1 MASYDSFN
9 AGLELIKQKDCVGL
23 IAWLES
29 KPESLKES
37 NHNEYYYENWEL
49 LLSEVLKQK
58 DVYMIEQLDAL
69 PYVNFNFVF
78 ELSYSVAYIYDI
90 NIFIALDNYTK
101 RWSRYEWKTCLE
113 HSICANNL
121 PLINHILTVY
131 PYDDKQFLV
140 SQEVINKVFEYC
152 QESLWD
158 CLKFF
163 MDDSSE
169 ESCLLAAI
177 EFGRVEYIEA
187 YVRKYPTLL
196 SRKYFNHACACGNAI
211 SLEVLIKHTD
221 FQSLEK
227 IVSNHWLDL
236 TNKKLSEIALL
247 LGKTPARFK
256 KQDFIFK
263 AIKEN
268 NIHCLNYLGNSQILN
283 LSKDYDNEFEKILEE
298 LFVIHQQITDLYE
311 ISESFLNYLYIRKTN
326 DGPELFDMIARYNIK
341 DTAESENYNFLLLLK
356 QQSTML
362 IENYHTPWITY
373 RTPLEFAIENDS
385 GLYEELLA
393 SGSEITPLSIELA
406 KHSLKDELQSRY
418 NKIQLY
424 QKINN
429 QIKMDFHHDLSED
442 EIEDMEIKKI

>member
-1 MASYDSFN
+1 MTSYDSFGI
-9 AGLELIKQKDCVGL
+9 GLELVKQKDSIGL
-23 IAWLES
+23 ITWLQS
-29 KPESLKES
+29 NPESLRES
-37 NHNEYYYENWEL
+37 NNNEYYYENWEL
-49 LLSEVLKQK
+49 LLSEVLEQK
-58 DVYMIEQLDAL
+58 DVQMIEQLNAL
-69 PYVNFNFVF
+69 PYVNFNLVF

-90 NIFIALDNYTK
+90 NIFIALHDYTK
-101 RWSRYEWKTCLE
+101 RWSKYEWQSCLK

-131 PYDDKQFLV
+131 PYDDKQLLV

-158 CLKFF
+158 CLKLF

-177 EFGRVEYIEA
+177 EFDRVEYIEA
-187 YVRKYPTLL
+187 YVRKYPNLL
-196 SRKYFNHACACGNAI
+196 NRKYFNHACACGNAI

-221 FQSLEK
+221 FQILEK
-227 IVSNHWLDL
+227 VVTNDWLDL
-236 TNKKLSEIALL
+236 TNKKLNEIGVL

-256 KQDFIFK
+256 KQHFIFK

-283 LSKDYDNEFEKILEE
+283 LSEDYDNEFEKILKE
-298 LFVIHQQITDLYE
+298 LFAIHQQIIDIYE
-311 ISESFLNYLYIRKTN
+311 ISESFLNCLYVRKTN
-326 DGPELFDMIARYNIK
+326 DNPELFDMIARYNIK
-341 DTAESENYNFLLLLK
+341 DTAGSENYDLLLLLK

-373 RTPLEFAIENDS
+373 KTPLEFAIENDS
-385 GLYEELLA
+385 GSYEELLA
-393 SGSEITPLSIELA
+393 LGSEITLLSIELA
-406 KHSLKDELQSRY
+406 KYSLKDDLQSRY

-424 QKINN
+424 RKINT
-429 QIKMDFHHDLSED
+429 QIQLESD
-442 EIEDMEIKKI
+442 EISENSVENLEIKKI